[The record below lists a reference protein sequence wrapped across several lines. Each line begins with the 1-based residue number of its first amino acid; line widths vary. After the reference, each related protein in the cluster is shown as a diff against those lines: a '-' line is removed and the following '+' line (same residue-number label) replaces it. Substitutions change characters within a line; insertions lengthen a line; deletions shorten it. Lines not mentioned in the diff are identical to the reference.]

1 MPPARPAAVYAGYR
15 RGVYRFLLR
24 PRWLALTLAVVLVA
38 VACVQLGRWQ
48 LHRLEERRA
57 RNVAVAAAANAAPAP
72 VADLLRV
79 GGSVSAEQ
87 EWRRVE
93 ARGHYDADHE
103 MIVRLRPEDGRSGV
117 HALTPLVTEE
127 GPALLVD
134 RGFVAASGSGESA
147 QLPPPPSGSVGV
159 VARVRASEEGQG
171 SGGDPAAGAIR
182 FVDVDEIA
190 ATLPYPVYGGWA
202 ELVAHTPAAADAGR
216 DTAPEMAAPQ
226 PIDLPAGGD
235 GPHLAYALQWFLF
248 AALALV
254 GWVLLARA
262 EARERR
268 RRSAAVAAA
277 APTTSPGTPANSRGL
292 PASPA
297 R

>member
-1 MPPARPAAVYAGYR
+1 M
-15 RGVYRFLLR
+15 YRFLLG
-24 PRWLALTLAVVLVA
+24 PRWLALALAAVLVA
-38 VACVQLGRWQ
+38 VSCLQLGRWQ
-48 LHRLEERRA
+48 LHRMEERQA
-57 RNVAVAAAANAAPAP
+57 RNEAVAEAASATPTP
-72 VADLLRV
+72 VADLLAV

-87 EWRRVE
+87 EWRQVK
-93 ARGHYDADHE
+93 ARGYYDAEHE
-103 MIVRLRPEDGRSGV
+103 MIVRLRPEDGRPGV
-117 HALTPLVTEE
+117 HALTPLVTAE

-147 QLPPPPSGSVGV
+147 QLPPPPRGSVSV

-171 SGGDPAAGAIR
+171 SGGDPAAGSIR
-182 FVDVDEIA
+182 FIDVDEIA

-202 ELVAHTPAAADAGR
+202 ELVAHTPAAADRGPA
-216 DTAPEMAAPQ
+216 TAADMAAPQ
-226 PIDLPAGGD
+226 PVDPPAGGD

-248 AALALV
+248 AGLALV

-262 EARERR
+262 EGRERR
-268 RRSAAVAAA
+268 RRVEAGGDPTPEELPGLSAN
-277 APTTSPGTPANSRGL
+277 GGRL

>member
-1 MPPARPAAVYAGYR
+1 M
-15 RGVYRFLLR
+15 YRFLLG
-24 PRWLALTLAVVLVA
+24 PRWLALALAAVLVA
-38 VACVQLGRWQ
+38 VSCVQLGRWQ
-48 LHRLEERRA
+48 LHRMEERQA
-57 RNVAVAAAANAAPAP
+57 RNAAVAEAASATPAP
-72 VADLLRV
+72 VADLLAV

-87 EWRRVE
+87 EWRQVE
-93 ARGHYDADHE
+93 ARGHYDAEHE
-103 MIVRLRPEDGRSGV
+103 MIVRLRPADGRPGV

-147 QLPPPPSGSVGV
+147 QLPPPPPGSVSV

-171 SGGDPAAGAIR
+171 SGGDPAAGSIR

-202 ELVAHTPAAADAGR
+202 ELVAHSPAAADRGP
-216 DTAPEMAAPQ
+216 DTAPDTASDMAAPQ
-226 PIDLPAGGD
+226 PVDPPVAGD

-248 AALALV
+248 AGLALV

-262 EARERR
+262 EGRERR
-268 RRSAAVAAA
+268 RRVEAGGDPTPGELPGVSAN
-277 APTTSPGTPANSRGL
+277 GRHL
-292 PASPA
+292 PASRA

>member
-1 MPPARPAAVYAGYR
+1 M
-15 RGVYRFLLR
+15 YRFLIR
-24 PRWLALTLAVVLVA
+24 PRWLALTLALVLVA

-57 RNVAVAAAANAAPAP
+57 RNAAVTAAATATPAP

-79 GGSVSAEQ
+79 GGSVSADQ
-87 EWRRVE
+87 EWRQVE
-93 ARGHYDADHE
+93 ARGHYDVEHE
-103 MIVRLRPEDGRSGV
+103 MIVRLRPEDGRAGV

-147 QLPPPPSGSVGV
+147 QLPPPPSGSVSV

-190 ATLPYPVYGGWA
+190 AALPYPVYGGWA
-202 ELVAHTPAAADAGR
+202 ELVAHTRAAADAGR
-216 DTAPEMAAPQ
+216 DTAAEPVADTVEDMAAPQ
-226 PIDLPAGGD
+226 PVDLPAGGD

-248 AALALV
+248 AVLALV

-262 EARERR
+262 EGRERR
-268 RRSAAVAAA
+268 RRGEAAA
-277 APTTSPGTPANSRGL
+277 GPTAGELSGLPANDRGL